1 MALETL
7 PAILGVDATYYM
19 TKDLGAAVAFY
30 DALLGMKPT
39 AHAPE
44 MFAEYTLADDASF
57 GLYQS
62 GAFYPGGTIMFR
74 VDDVAAF
81 VAAARDNGL
90 TCFGDGHIEDTPS
103 CYMAFG
109 TDPDGNQFIVHK
121 KK

>member
-19 TKDLGAAVAFY
+19 TKDVGAAVAFY
-30 DALLGMKPT
+30 DVLLGMSPT
-39 AHAPE
+39 AHAPG
-44 MFAEYTLADDASF
+44 MFAEYTLGDDASF

-62 GAFYPGGTIMFR
+62 GSFYPGGTIMFR
-74 VDDVAAF
+74 VADVAAF
-81 VAAARDNGL
+81 VAAARDAGL
-90 TCFGDGHIEDTPS
+90 TCFGDGKIEDTPS

-109 TDPDGNQFIVHK
+109 TDPDGNQFMVHK